1 MKHPRLPLPRIDS
14 EEGNGTLEALAVLV
28 MLVLPLLIFTVESA
42 EITRARA
49 VAARAA
55 QEAAR
60 SFATADSTAAG
71 TARARA
77 VAHAVVSDAAISDAA
92 ISDAAISDAA
102 ANASPPQIS
111 CSAHPCLTPGAH
123 ITVTV
128 EVSVP
133 LVYIGRAVL
142 IEQSASTTVDRF
154 RQARP

>member
-42 EITRARA
+42 GIPRARA

-92 ISDAAISDAA
+92 
-102 ANASPPQIS
+102 ANTSPPQIS
-111 CSAHPCLTPGAH
+111 CSAHPCLTPGAR
-123 ITVTV
+123 ITATV

-154 RQARP
+154 REARP